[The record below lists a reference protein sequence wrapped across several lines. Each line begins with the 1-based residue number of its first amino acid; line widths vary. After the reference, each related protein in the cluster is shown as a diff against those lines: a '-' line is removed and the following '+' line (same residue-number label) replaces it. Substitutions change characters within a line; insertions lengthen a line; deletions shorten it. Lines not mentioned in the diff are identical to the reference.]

1 MFSNELKH
9 LKVFFKKLK
18 YLLNFVHIIELL
30 DLFQKIQEVKQKA
43 QAVETNFQITVL
55 EYFEY
60 VQIQKHAKLHKLI
73 PLQVDTFQ
81 VLGQED
87 EKHHLVIEE
96 SLFIKSDNF
105 SLNRNVGSVQLF
117 RIAKEFF
124 KLYIDEKCKNKR
136 GNTKPYF

>member
-18 YLLNFVHIIELL
+18 YLLNFVHSIELL

-117 RIAKEFF
+117 RIAKECF
-124 KLYIDEKCKNKR
+124 KLYIDEKCENKI

>member
-1 MFSNELKH
+1 M
-9 LKVFFKKLK
+9 
-18 YLLNFVHIIELL
+18 
-30 DLFQKIQEVKQKA
+30 
-43 QAVETNFQITVL
+43 
-55 EYFEY
+55 
-60 VQIQKHAKLHKLI
+60 QIQKHAKLHKLI

-117 RIAKEFF
+117 RIAKECF
-124 KLYIDEKCKNKR
+124 KLYIDEKCENKI